1 MVFSMQKVLMLKPGI
16 NNFFKV
22 AVVNDS
28 SRVIVLKKN
37 RKLRYLEYV
46 NFIVPLEVKEVPQ
59 QQ

>member
-16 NNFFKV
+16 NNYFKV

-37 RKLRYLEYV
+37 QKLRYLEYV
-46 NFIVPLEVKEVPQ
+46 NFIVPLEVKEVPKQ
-59 QQ
+59 Q

>member
-16 NNFFKV
+16 NNYFKV

-37 RKLRYLEYV
+37 QKLRYLEYV

>member
-37 RKLRYLEYV
+37 QKLRFLEYV

>member
-16 NNFFKV
+16 NNYFKV

-37 RKLRYLEYV
+37 QKLGYLEYV

>member
-1 MVFSMQKVLMLKPGI
+1 MLKPGI
-16 NNFFKV
+16 NNYFKV

-37 RKLRYLEYV
+37 QKLRYLEYV

>member
-37 RKLRYLEYV
+37 QKLRYLEYV

>member
-1 MVFSMQKVLMLKPGI
+1 MQKVLMLKPGI
-16 NNFFKV
+16 NNYFKV

-37 RKLRYLEYV
+37 QKLRYLEYV